1 MHREFELKV
10 ELTKSDVKRFIGT
23 DGAAG
28 IGMGPATTKR
38 LRSIYYDTPEHDLH
52 AKGISLRV
60 RRQDGAWVQTVKADQ
75 QLRGGVSNPV
85 ELEAPLDGPE
95 PEVSKIGNN
104 KIRRIVQD
112 VVKQG
117 GLEPVFETVVRRTT
131 RPIKT
136 GGSELELAVD
146 DGEVGVHGKSQELRE
161 AELELKAGTARGLL
175 VAADTLLG
183 SSSLKFGTRS
193 KAERGYRLA
202 LGKEEGGRQPEKARP
217 AKISASDTCAKA
229 FAEVL
234 ASAARQITVN
244 RQALLQSDDP
254 ESAHQL
260 RVGVRRLRSALR
272 ALRPLVGRAS
282 LCSFERSAR
291 DIARCVGELRDA
303 DVLISGIYS
312 PTHAV
317 AVDKVGFDQ
326 LHETLLRN
334 RQTKRDDVRRELSGP
349 AWTRFQLYLALW
361 PCTLEE
367 NRALDRSVKRHARA
381 MLAKTW
387 RKVRELGD
395 RLASLS
401 PEERHAMRKTLKRLR
416 YQAEFFAPAF
426 DRQNAHAFIKQLETL
441 QDVFGYLNDVHM
453 APRLFNLAGAAA
465 EPARAAGYIVGRHEA
480 EAGHV
485 WGAAKPAWKSLK
497 RTEQFW

>member
-10 ELTKSDVKRFIGT
+10 ELTKSDVERLIGS
-23 DGAAG
+23 DGAPG
-28 IGMGPATTKR
+28 IGIGPATAKR

-95 PEVSKIGNN
+95 PEVGKISSK

-112 VVKQG
+112 AVKEG
-117 GLEPVFETVVRRTT
+117 GLEPVFETVIRRTT

-136 GGSELELAVD
+136 GGSEQELAVD
-146 DGEVGVHGKSQELRE
+146 DGEVRVDGKSQDLRE
-161 AELELKAGTARGLL
+161 AELELKAGTAQGLL
-175 VAADTLLG
+175 VAAETLLG
-183 SSSLKFGTRS
+183 SSPIKFGTRS
-193 KAERGYRLA
+193 KAERGYRFA
-202 LGKEEGGRQPEKARP
+202 LGKEEGGREPEKAKP
-217 AKISASDTCAKA
+217 AKIRANDTCAKA
-229 FAEVL
+229 FAAVL

-254 ESAHQL
+254 EGAHQM

-272 ALRPLVGRAS
+272 ALRPLVSRAS
-282 LCSFERSAR
+282 LWSFERSAR
-291 DIARCVGELRDA
+291 DIGRCVGELRDA

-317 AVDKVGFDQ
+317 AADKVGFDQ

-334 RQTKRDDVRRELSGP
+334 RQAKREEVRREITGP

-361 PCTLEE
+361 PRTLEE
-367 NRALDRSVKRHARA
+367 NRALERSVKKHART
-381 MLAKTW
+381 MLDKTW
-387 RKVRELGD
+387 RKARKLGD
-395 RLASLS
+395 RLVSLS

-426 DRQNAHAFIKQLETL
+426 DRQNARAFIKQLETL

-453 APRLFNLAGAAA
+453 APRLFALAGAAA
-465 EPARAAGYIVGRHEA
+465 DPARAAGYIVGQHEA
-480 EAGHV
+480 EARHV
-485 WGAAKPAWKSLK
+485 WGTAKPAWKCLK